1 MSAPGVVPHPPLA
14 GPAGHWDGRARGKS
28 DKGLA
33 GDRGASGMTRGAK
46 VAGAIEVVVL
56 LLSALLAAAPCEGAG
71 WGALRLSWEVAL

>member
-1 MSAPGVVPHPPLA
+1 MHLVLCPTLPWL
-14 GPAGHWDGRARGKS
+14 GPQAIGMGERQGKS

-56 LLSALLAAAPCEGAG
+56 LLSALLAAASCEGAG
-71 WGALRLSWEVAL
+71 WGALRSSWEVAL